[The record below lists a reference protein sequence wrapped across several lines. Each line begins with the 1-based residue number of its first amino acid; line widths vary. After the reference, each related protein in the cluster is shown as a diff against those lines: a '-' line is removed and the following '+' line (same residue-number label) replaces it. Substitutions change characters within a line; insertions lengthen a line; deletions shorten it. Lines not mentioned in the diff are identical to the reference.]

1 MFETRISERNRA
13 APPDA
18 SPIAVSVE
26 PSSDLP
32 IAPVAKDASDAR
44 KERTPSSEPPGEGV
58 PTPRA
63 TLGFGRYEILGE
75 QGEGGLGRVLRARD
89 RTLDRLVALKE
100 LKAPTPEAAA
110 RFMREVML
118 TARLQHPSIISIYE
132 IGEHQD
138 GSPFYAMKLV
148 EGRPLDEVIA
158 GASSL
163 GERLALLPHAA
174 AVADAVAYAHDRG
187 IIHRDLKPANVIV
200 GPFGETVVIDWG
212 LAKDLRGR
220 GSESESGRGSESESG
235 RESGSEGGGGLVR
248 TLDGEML
255 GTPAYMPPEQMRGA
269 VVDERAD
276 VFALGG
282 ILYHVLTGHAPYET
296 DSFRDA
302 VARIAAGT
310 PVPITEREPRIPAE
324 LATIVAKAMARAPE
338 DRYATAKELSADLA
352 RYRTGQLV
360 GAHHYTPARLALR
373 FAKRHKAAFLAGA
386 AFVTALTVSGAFGLR
401 GIVRERDRAEAAR
414 AQAEARTHE
423 LTMIHARSALE
434 RDPTEAVAWLE
445 TYPETGPSWRE
456 VATIAAQAEHRGV
469 ARWVHELF
477 PRSWIR
483 DLRLSADGTV
493 AVLCDE
499 MQEIKVVAVET
510 GEIKAFR
517 HPGNAR
523 WVELVDHD
531 RSVVAAGEDGVLLV
545 FDRATG
551 VSRQLGVHPGGVRA
565 LAVMPGGER
574 VVTGGQ
580 DGVLRL
586 FDVAG
591 GAMHVLGA
599 HEGAV
604 DALVVAPGGDVVAS
618 VGRDATF
625 RTWDVA
631 TGSPRVTHRLEGG
644 QHKGKLAVSS
654 DGGVYAVLEPGQRT
668 TVLDRTG
675 HVLRSFVG
683 HEGTVGAVDLSP
695 DGRTVATGGFD
706 RTVRLWDVA
715 SGTSRVLHGHTNDVT
730 SVRFA
735 PDGATVASS
744 GIDGDLRLWDVATAQ
759 NTRTLR
765 GHARNVPFI
774 AWSASASAGAR
785 PRSIVTGDQ
794 GGVMRVWPLRED
806 PQRVFAGHVHDIV
819 PMMYSPSGD
828 EIATGANDKT
838 VRRWDFASG
847 AGTTLT
853 GHGDPVRWL
862 AYAHGTTV
870 VSGALDDT
878 VRAWPRSAPGSAP
891 GDASAQGRL
900 LTTMSAPIEDLAATP
915 GGDIVAIGAR
925 DGARVVDLASSA
937 VFPLTGHAGA
947 VRAVVIAPDGS
958 LVATGGED
966 HSVRLWNAHTG
977 AAVAKLDGHEAELG
991 ALDFSND
998 GQRLASGDRDGVVR
1012 VWDVA
1017 RRASIA
1023 TLRGHVRRVVNVA
1036 FAPDGLTVASSS
1048 NDHTVRVWDV
1058 ATSKELAALPHDDHV
1073 AEVQFSPD
1081 GKLLVSAGNDF
1092 TVRIWDRATLQLRA
1106 MHHHDNV
1113 VCAVGFAPDGRTV
1126 ASAGWDHVVRVWPV
1140 DEARMLPTAPAD
1152 LRAYLERM
1160 TNAKTARAN
1169 AVDLR

>member
-1 MFETRISERNRA
+1 MFETRLSERDRA
-13 APPDA
+13 ASAIGAALPIDA
-18 SPIAVSVE
+18 SPIAASPIAASVE
-26 PSSDLP
+26 P
-32 IAPVAKDASDAR
+32 
-44 KERTPSSEPPGEGV
+44 PSALAAAGV

-100 LKAPTPEAAA
+100 LKTPSPEAAA
-110 RFMREVML
+110 RFVREVML

-132 IGEHQD
+132 IGEHHD
-138 GSPFYAMKLV
+138 GAPFYAMKLV
-148 EGRPLDEVIA
+148 EGRPLDAVID

-163 GERLALLPHAA
+163 AERLALLPHAA
-174 AVADAVAYAHDRG
+174 AVADAIAYAHDRG

-212 LAKDLRGR
+212 LAKDLRGSGSQSGSGS
-220 GSESESGRGSESESG
+220 GSESGSASDG
-235 RESGSEGGGGLVR
+235 DGLLR

-310 PVPITEREPRIPAE
+310 PVPLVDREPRIPAE
-324 LATIVAKAMARAPE
+324 LATIVAKAMAREPV
-338 DRYATAKELSADLA
+338 DRYATAKELAADLA

-373 FAKRHKAAFLAGA
+373 FARRHKAAFLAGA

-483 DLRLSADGTV
+483 DLRLSSDGTV

-499 MQEIKVVAVET
+499 MQEIKVVGVDT
-510 GEIKAFR
+510 GQIKAFR

-531 RSVVAAGEDGVLLV
+531 RGVVAAGEDGVLLV
-545 FDRATG
+545 FDRKTG
-551 VSRQLGVHPGGVRA
+551 VSRQLGIHPGGVRA
-565 LAVMPGGER
+565 LAVMPGGGS

-580 DGVLRL
+580 DGVLRI
-586 FDVAG
+586 FDVATG
-591 GAMHVLGA
+591 TAHVLGT
-599 HEGAV
+599 HEGAI
-604 DALVVAPGGDVVAS
+604 DALVISPRGDVVAS

-631 TGSPRVTHRLEGG
+631 TSGARSVQRLLAG
-644 QHKGKLAVSS
+644 QHKGKLAVSA
-654 DGGVYAVLEPGQRT
+654 DGGTYAVLEPSQRT
-668 TVLDRTG
+668 TVLDSAG
-675 HVLRSFVG
+675 HVLRSFAG

-695 DGRTVATGGFD
+695 DGRTVVTGGFD

-715 SGTSRVLHGHTNDVT
+715 SGAARVLHGHTNDVT
-730 SVRFA
+730 SLRFS

-744 GIDGDLRLWDVATAQ
+744 GIDGDLRLWDVASGQ
-759 NTRTLR
+759 NTRTFR

-774 AWSASASAGAR
+774 AWSKQSAL
-785 PRSIVTGDQ
+785 VTGDQ
-794 GGVMRVWPLRED
+794 GGVMRVWPLRDD
-806 PQRVFAGHVHDIV
+806 PQRIFSGHAHDIV

-847 AGTTLT
+847 AATTLT

-870 VSGALDDT
+870 VSASLDDT
-878 VRAWPRSAPGSAP
+878 VRAWPRISPGSAPGSAP
-891 GDASAQGRL
+891 GAGDGNPPSRL

-915 GGDIVAIGAR
+915 DGDIVVIGAR
-925 DGARVVDLASSA
+925 DGARVVDLGSS
-937 VFPLTGHAGA
+937 VVLSLTGHAGA
-947 VRAVVIAPDGS
+947 VRAVVIAPGGA
-958 LVATGGED
+958 LIATGGED
-966 HSVRLWNAHTG
+966 HSVRLWNAHSG
-977 AAVAKLDGHEAELG
+977 AAVAKLDGHDAELG

-998 GQRLASGDRDGVVR
+998 GARLASGDRDGVVR
-1012 VWDVA
+1012 VWDVGDH
-1017 RRASIA
+1017 ASIA
-1023 TLRGHVRRVVNVA
+1023 TLRGHTRRIVNVA
-1036 FAPDGLTVASSS
+1036 FSPDGRTVASSS

-1152 LRAYLERM
+1152 LRAYLARM
-1160 TNAKTARAN
+1160 TNEKR
-1169 AVDLR
+1169 